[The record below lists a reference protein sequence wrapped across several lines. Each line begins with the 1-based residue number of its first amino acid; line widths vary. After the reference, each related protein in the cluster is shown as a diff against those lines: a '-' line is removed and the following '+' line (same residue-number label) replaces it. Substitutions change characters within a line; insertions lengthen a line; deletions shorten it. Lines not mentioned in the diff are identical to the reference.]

1 MLTPR
6 QSRSSRSAA
15 SGRNLFL
22 DADPD
27 EHALSREQ
35 SHQHRARRGRSG
47 RGRRPR
53 RGLLV
58 PVGSSSTPHTA
69 RRDPATFTR
78 AHRGDGRPATAARAR
93 LRRADA
99 RAATLLRRLAER
111 RHGALVATALLAA
124 MLISLSWLGL
134 AMRDASAARG
144 AAEQERIAALAA
156 LKSDQT
162 RIGGL
167 GAQLEQASVIALRR
181 EQASAA
187 AVASWQLRARVAER
201 RLARDGQQ
209 GRHGS
214 RRDQG
219 QTAP

>member
-6 QSRSSRSAA
+6 QSGSSRSAA
-15 SGRNLFL
+15 SATNLFL

-27 EHALSREQ
+27 EDALSRERSQ
-35 SHQHRARRGRSG
+35 QHRARRGRSG

-58 PVGSSSTPHTA
+58 PVGSSSTPHAA
-69 RRDPATFTR
+69 RRDAATFTR
-78 AHRGDGRPATAARAR
+78 AHRGAGRLATAARAR

-99 RAATLLRRLAER
+99 CAATLLRRLAER
-111 RHGALVATALLAA
+111 TYGALVATALLAA

-134 AMRDASAARG
+134 AVRDASAARG

-181 EQASAA
+181 EQASAT
-187 AVASWQLRARVAER
+187 AVASWQLRATRSPSA
-201 RLARDGQQ
+201 
-209 GRHGS
+209 GS
-214 RRDQG
+214 R
-219 QTAP
+219 APAGVPPPSPS

>member
-6 QSRSSRSAA
+6 QSASSRSPA
-15 SGRNLFL
+15 SATNLFL

-27 EHALSREQ
+27 EGALSRERSQ
-35 SHQHRARRGRSG
+35 QHRARRGRSG

-53 RGLLV
+53 RGLLL
-58 PVGSSSTPHTA
+58 PVGSSSTPHAA
-69 RRDPATFTR
+69 RRDAATFTR
-78 AHRGDGRPATAARAR
+78 AHGGAGGLATAARAR

-111 RHGALVATALLAA
+111 TYGTLVATALLAA
-124 MLISLSWLGL
+124 MLISLTWSGL

-144 AAEQERIAALAA
+144 AAEQERITALAA

-162 RIGGL
+162 RIAGL

-181 EQASAA
+181 EQASAT
-187 AVASWQLRARVAER
+187 AVASWQLRAHEAER
-201 RLARDGQQ
+201 RLARA
-209 GRHGS
+209 
-214 RRDQG
+214 RRVPPPSPRDRSQ
-219 QTAP
+219 AAR